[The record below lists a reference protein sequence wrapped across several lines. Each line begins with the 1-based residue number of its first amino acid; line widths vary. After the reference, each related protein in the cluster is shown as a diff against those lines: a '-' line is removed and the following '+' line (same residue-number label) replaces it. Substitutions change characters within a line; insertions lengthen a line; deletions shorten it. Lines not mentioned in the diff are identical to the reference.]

1 MALRTFLRSA
11 GCSSKCFFLRNMAAG
26 RWWKTEE
33 QKEVY
38 IKVHTATRWTI
49 KHSLMLLWFA
59 EGLLL
64 SRVETKD
71 RFWDIFSKES
81 EVSDFLA
88 LSLLRTNIT
97 SLPSH
102 YHFFFFFF
110 LYATPFFT
118 PPPTLLLSLPLHR
131 RVAWLPQ
138 RYVVVPRFHIWNT
151 LRSWDSH
158 ELYLQT
164 VQTRKVR

>member
-11 GCSSKCFFLRNMAAG
+11 GCSSKCFSCEIWQPADGG
-26 RWWKTEE
+26 RLKSRR
-33 QKEVY
+33 KY

-88 LSLLRTNIT
+88 LSLLRTNIS

-102 YHFFFFFF
+102 YLSFFFFFF
-110 LYATPFFT
+110 LYATPFFP

-131 RVAWLPQ
+131 RVAWVPQ

-151 LRSWDSH
+151 LRS
-158 ELYLQT
+158 
-164 VQTRKVR
+164 

>member
-1 MALRTFLRSA
+1 
-11 GCSSKCFFLRNMAAG
+11 
-26 RWWKTEE
+26 
-33 QKEVY
+33 
-38 IKVHTATRWTI
+38 
-49 KHSLMLLWFA
+49 MLLWFA

-102 YHFFFFFF
+102 YLFFF
-110 LYATPFFT
+110 LFYFFFIRHSILYPSPYFT
-118 PPPTLLLSLPLHR
+118 SLPSPTSEGSL
-131 RVAWLPQ
+131 VTTALCCCSQ
-138 RYVVVPRFHIWNT
+138 VPHLEHVEIMGQSRAVPP
-151 LRSWDSH
+151 DSPDEKGEVILSH
-158 ELYLQT
+158 KT
-164 VQTRKVR
+164 